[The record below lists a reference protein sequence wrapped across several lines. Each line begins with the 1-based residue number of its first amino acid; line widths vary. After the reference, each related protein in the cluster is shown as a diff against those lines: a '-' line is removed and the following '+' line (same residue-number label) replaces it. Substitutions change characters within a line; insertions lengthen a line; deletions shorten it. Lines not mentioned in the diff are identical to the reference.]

1 MIAMQPLLEWGAVL
15 FVMLVVLR
23 VSLARPRGTLRL
35 RGGLVALNVC
45 SGALL
50 GCVTAKALG
59 TMPFLGLAIGGLLGQ
74 LFFGA
79 LWRRLLL
86 NGPAAARAWLRW
98 LQFAI
103 CGVAAGLL
111 IGRFLG

>member
-1 MIAMQPLLEWGAVL
+1 MQPFLEWGALL

-50 GCVTAKALG
+50 GCIRARTLG
-59 TMPFLGLAIGGLLGQ
+59 LTWFLGLAIGGLLGH
-74 LFFGA
+74 LVFGA

-103 CGVAAGLL
+103 CAIASGVL

>member
-1 MIAMQPLLEWGAVL
+1 MRPWIEWGAVL

-23 VSLARPRGTLRL
+23 VSLARPRGSLRL
-35 RGGLVALNVC
+35 RGGLVALNIC
-45 SGALL
+45 SGALA
-50 GCVTAKALG
+50 GCVAAKALRF
-59 TMPFLGLAIGGLLGQ
+59 TPFLGLAIGGLLGY
-74 LFFGA
+74 LIFGA

-98 LQFAI
+98 LQFAL